1 MFPHSSRVSSAYA
14 AADLLPTDSPL
25 RMPGAFPSPAVP
37 SGGTNAAVAGRAR
50 TFDFMEV
57 DDTTQGQAD
66 EDEDME
72 FLARGLRTVRI
83 SAN

>member
-1 MFPHSSRVSSAYA
+1 
-14 AADLLPTDSPL
+14 
-25 RMPGAFPSPAVP
+25 MPGAFPSPAVP

-57 DDTTQGQAD
+57 DDTAQGQAD
-66 EDEDME
+66 DDEDEDVE

>member
-1 MFPHSSRVSSAYA
+1 
-14 AADLLPTDSPL
+14 
-25 RMPGAFPSPAVP
+25 MPGAFPSPAVP